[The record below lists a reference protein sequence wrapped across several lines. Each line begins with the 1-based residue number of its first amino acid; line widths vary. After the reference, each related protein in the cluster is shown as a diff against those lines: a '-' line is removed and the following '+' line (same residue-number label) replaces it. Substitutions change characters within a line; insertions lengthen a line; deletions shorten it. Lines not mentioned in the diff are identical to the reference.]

1 VRLLISAGEA
11 SGEAYGAALI
21 TALRNLVAPS
31 HDPPDFFGV
40 GGQQMEQAGCDLV
53 INAKEIAVVGLAE
66 VVRHLPRIYR
76 RFHHLVREAE
86 RRRPDAVVVIDFP
99 DFNFRLAREM
109 HKRNIPV
116 IYYVSPQL
124 WAWRPSRIELVRK
137 YVRKMLVIFPFEV
150 EFYRRHG
157 ISAEFVG
164 HPLADTKPPVANRSE
179 FAAQHDLPPEKTWIA
194 LLPGSR
200 HGEVSRIFPKLLQTA
215 KLLGP
220 EYVYI
225 TPVASTLDPEWMKSF
240 LKKLRGP
247 SICFTQDARSTL
259 ALSRAAAVASGTSTV
274 EAALLGTPFAMVY
287 EVAPLTWRLGRRLV
301 KLERFAMPN
310 LIAGHDVVP
319 ELVQGEFTAEHLC
332 AALQAILPNGAP
344 RDTMITGLSEVRRA
358 LQSPDQQ
365 VSSSERAARAVLQ
378 VLGETG

>member
-21 TALRNLVAPS
+21 AALRKLAAQSNKSLE
-31 HDPPDFFGV
+31 FFGV
-40 GGQQMEQAGCDLV
+40 GGQQMEQAGCELV
-53 INAKEIAVVGLAE
+53 VNAREIAVVGLAE
-66 VVRHLPRIYR
+66 VVEHLPRIYR
-76 RFHHLVREAE
+76 LFHHLVREAE

-157 ISAEFVG
+157 IEAEFVG
-164 HPLADTKPPVANRSE
+164 HPLADVKSPATSRNE
-179 FAAQHDLPPEKTWIA
+179 FAAQYDLPFEKTWIA

-200 HGEVSRIFPKLLQTA
+200 HGEVSRIFPKLLETA

-240 LKKLRGP
+240 VEKHGGP
-247 SICFTQDARSTL
+247 PVRFTQDAQSTL
-259 ALSRAAAVASGTSTV
+259 ALCRAAAVASGTSTV
-274 EAALLGTPFAMVY
+274 QAALLGTPFAMVY
-287 EVAPLTWRLGRRLV
+287 EVAQLTWRLGRRLV

-319 ELVQGEFTAEHLC
+319 ELVQGGFTPQRLC
-332 AALQAILPNGAP
+332 AALQAILPDGAA
-344 RDTMITGLSEVRRA
+344 RAAMIEGLSEIRRA
-358 LQSPDQQ
+358 LQSPDQRI
-365 VSSSERAARAVLQ
+365 SSSERAARAVLQ
-378 VLGETG
+378 VLGQTG